1 MMTIISPSL
10 LAANFSCLD
19 RELERITQG
28 GAQWLHLD
36 VMDGVFVPNIS
47 FGIPVIQS
55 LRKVSALTF
64 DVHLMIQQ
72 PLRYVQTFA
81 DAGADILTFH
91 LESSSDP
98 SVTIEEIH
106 RCGMKAGISIKPGT
120 PVEAVYSY
128 LDRIELLLVM
138 SVEPGFG
145 GQKFMP
151 ECLDRI
157 RALRGKAP
165 ALDIS
170 VDGGINA
177 QTGAACREAGANVL
191 VAGSYVFGAQD
202 AAAAIASLQ

>member
-1 MMTIISPSL
+1 MTIISPSL
-10 LAANFSCLD
+10 LAADFTRLD
-19 RELERITQG
+19 RELERITNG

-36 VMDGVFVPNIS
+36 VMDGIFVPNIS

-55 LRKVSALTF
+55 LRKISSLTF
-64 DVHLMIQQ
+64 DVHLMIQE
-72 PLRYVQTFA
+72 PLNYVQAFA
-81 DAGADILTFH
+81 DAGADVLTFH

-98 SVTIEEIH
+98 DTTIEAIH

-120 PVEAVYSY
+120 PVEAVFPY
-128 LDRIELLLVM
+128 LNQLELLLVM

-157 RALRGKAP
+157 RAIRQKAP
-165 ALDIS
+165 ELDIS

-191 VAGSYVFGAQD
+191 VAGSYVFGAED
-202 AAAAIASLQ
+202 LAAAIASLQ

>member
-1 MMTIISPSL
+1 MMTMISPSL
-10 LAANFSCLD
+10 LAANFACLD
-19 RELERITQG
+19 RELERITRG

-36 VMDGVFVPNIS
+36 VMDGIFVPNIS

-55 LRKVSALTF
+55 LRSISALTF
-64 DVHLMIQQ
+64 DVHLMIQE
-72 PLRYVQTFA
+72 PLRYVQAFA

-98 SVTIEEIH
+98 EATIREIH

-120 PVEAVYSY
+120 PVEEVFPY
-128 LDRIELLLVM
+128 LNQIELLLVM

-157 RALRGKAP
+157 RALREKAP
-165 ALDIS
+165 KLDIS

-177 QTGAACREAGANVL
+177 QTGSACREAGANVL

-202 AAAAIASLQ
+202 TAAAIASLQ

>member
-1 MMTIISPSL
+1 MMTMISPSL
-10 LAANFSCLD
+10 LAANFACLD
-19 RELERITQG
+19 RELERITRG

-36 VMDGVFVPNIS
+36 VMDGIFVPNIS

-55 LRKVSALTF
+55 LRSISALTF
-64 DVHLMIQQ
+64 DVHLMIQE
-72 PLRYVQTFA
+72 PLRYVQAFA

-98 SVTIEEIH
+98 EATIREIH
-106 RCGMKAGISIKPGT
+106 RCGMKVGISIKPGT
-120 PVEAVYSY
+120 PVEEVFPY
-128 LDRIELLLVM
+128 LNQIELLLVM

-151 ECLDRI
+151 ECLE
-157 RALRGKAP
+157 
-165 ALDIS
+165 LDIS

-202 AAAAIASLQ
+202 TAAAIASLQ

>member
-64 DVHLMIQQ
+64 DVHLMIQE
-72 PLRYVQTFA
+72 PLRYVQAFA

-120 PVEAVYSY
+120 PVEAVYPY

-157 RALRGKAP
+157 RALHGKAP